1 MYGLAFEESGM
12 NEIKVT
18 LNNGA
23 RLKDL
28 IAELRHRAPSLEG
41 QVIVPGEDRLVDT
54 CTFNIDGRFYYGD
67 ENIGLQDGCRARLL
81 TLAVG
86 G

>member
-12 NEIKVT
+12 NEIEVS

-23 RLKDL
+23 HLKDF
-28 IAELRHRAPSLEG
+28 IAELRQRVPSLEG
-41 QVIVPGEDRLVDT
+41 QVIVPGEDRLADQ
-54 CTFNIDGRFYYGD
+54 CTFNIDGRFYYND
-67 ENIGLQDGCRARLL
+67 ENIELKDGCRVRLL